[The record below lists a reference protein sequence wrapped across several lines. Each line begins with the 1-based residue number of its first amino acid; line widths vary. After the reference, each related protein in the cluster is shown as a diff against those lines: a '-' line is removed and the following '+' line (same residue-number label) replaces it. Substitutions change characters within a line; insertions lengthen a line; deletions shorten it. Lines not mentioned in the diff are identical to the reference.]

1 MAKDPARS
9 VTASLPLSSGWW
21 RSQYARAALFLT
33 IGCAS
38 LLGAAAALS
47 RTISDEMVVRL
58 LDERMALARTSGA
71 FLEELIEAEIERLLP
86 RIRAA
91 APNGEIDDGSAEVLQ
106 DVLGL
111 ERHQGM
117 FPAGLF
123 VVDSE
128 LSVVA
133 AVPSISPELLEG
145 FQLGKLAEDAS
156 EGGIAVSRLV
166 VGGPTPEL
174 LLLTSLNGTGV
185 ARSWFLGARLEPA
198 TTNLLESLAPFETS
212 DATTLAVLDS
222 TGVVVAS
229 SDLQAL
235 FTESDHGDVLVDAMA
250 DNRGLS
256 GRCHR
261 CHSTADLRVTRDTDV
276 LAFAPLPTLDLG
288 MLVRQPES
296 MALAPAFALKVRM
309 RRVGFAFM
317 ALFLL
322 FAGLSV
328 RSVVRPVTR
337 LTRAVR
343 KAETGNEPL
352 IAGPFG
358 GDEVG
363 ELAFALE
370 QWRARML
377 ESTALAE
384 VQTVARQNQRQ
395 YIQRVLKAQEDE
407 RRRVARELHDTIAQ
421 DLAALR
427 LAIERL
433 GWHPEAPPAI
443 RKRLAELEVQGH
455 DTLQTVRRILLDL
468 RLAELENMGFMPAV
482 HSQVERVQ
490 RDTGIRCLVEVD
502 GDEQQLSYDIAVTL
516 LRILQESLQNI
527 VLHAAADCVFV
538 TVEFKPS
545 AVTMTTEDD
554 GKGFRSSVVGEP
566 STFPGSGLGMLGM
579 EERAHLLG
587 GTLTVNS
594 SPGDGTSVTVTVP
607 VSHVPG
613 EST

>member
-1 MAKDPARS
+1 MAEHLTGRDTESTPR
-9 VTASLPLSSGWW
+9 TSGWW
-21 RSQYARAALFLT
+21 RSHYARAALFLG

-38 LLGAAAALS
+38 LLGAAAVLS
-47 RTISDEMVVRL
+47 RTISNEMVDRL
-58 LDERMALARTSGA
+58 LDERMALARTAGV
-71 FLEELIEAEIERLLP
+71 FLEELIQAEIDRLVP
-86 RIRAA
+86 RIEAGL
-91 APNGEIDDGSAEVLQ
+91 PVDQFEDNSAVELRT
-106 DVLGL
+106 LLAL
-111 ERHQGM
+111 ERRQSM

-123 VVDSE
+123 LVDSE
-128 LSVVA
+128 LSIVA
-133 AVPSISPELLEG
+133 AVPSVPAELLDG
-145 FQLGKLAEDAS
+145 VQLRALVDSAMA
-156 EGGIAVSRLV
+156 GGTAVSQLI
-166 VGGPTPEL
+166 VGGHTPEL
-174 LLLTSLNGTGV
+174 IFLASVG
-185 ARSWFLGARLEPA
+185 RSSDSEGWFLGARLEPA
-198 TTNLLESLAPFETS
+198 TTNLLESLTPFETS
-212 DATTLAVLDS
+212 DATALAVLDS
-222 TGVVVAS
+222 SGVVVAS
-229 SDLQAL
+229 NEHEAL
-235 FTESDHGDVLVDAMA
+235 FTEGDHGHVLADAMA
-250 DNRGLS
+250 ADRGLS

-261 CHSTADLRVTRDTDV
+261 CHSTADLSVSRDTDV

-296 MALAPAFALKVRM
+296 LALAPAFALQARM

-363 ELAFALE
+363 ELAYALE
-370 QWRARML
+370 QWRSRML

-384 VQTVARQNQRQ
+384 VQTEARQHQRQ

-407 RRRVARELHDTIAQ
+407 RRRVARELHDTLAQ

-433 GWHPEAPPAI
+433 GWHPEAPAAI
-443 RKRLAELEVQGH
+443 KKRLAELEVQGH

-482 HSQVERVQ
+482 HSQVERVEY
-490 RDTGIRCLVEVD
+490 DYGIRCLVEVD
-502 GDEQQLSYDIAVTL
+502 GEERELSYDIAVTL
-516 LRILQESLQNI
+516 LRILQESLHNI
-527 VLHAAADCVFV
+527 VLHAEADCVFV
-538 TVEFKPS
+538 TVGFKPDKI
-545 AVTMTTEDD
+545 TMTAEDD
-554 GKGFRSSVVGEP
+554 GKGLDSAVVGEP

-587 GTLTVNS
+587 GTLTINS
-594 SPGDGTSVTVTVP
+594 GPGNGTSVTVTVP
-607 VSHVPG
+607 VT
-613 EST
+613 EA